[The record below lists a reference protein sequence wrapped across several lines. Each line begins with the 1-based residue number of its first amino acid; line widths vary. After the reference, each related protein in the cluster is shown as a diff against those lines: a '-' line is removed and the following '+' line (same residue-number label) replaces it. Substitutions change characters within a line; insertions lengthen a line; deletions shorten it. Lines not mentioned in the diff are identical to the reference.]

1 MKIYSLPTLLGSK
14 TNSMANTGNNY
25 IITHVILEIQR
36 GFDDYILAFNAL
48 SRLAPLN
55 FKERNWNELQKNH
68 KKRLRLYKDNLK
80 ITINRCKELLG
91 SNKNNRELWAEI
103 KAEYSALVSHRSDGE
118 LAESFF
124 NSVFRKTYPG
134 MYIDKELMFVYPAIQ
149 RPVAV
154 PDPSLFYIYPGHW
167 ELTRIFE
174 KMLDDFDFG
183 VPYFQKEKDIA
194 FLVTGVQEIILTRY
208 ATTTDTTIQMLK
220 TVFYR
225 NKAAYLIGRTY
236 IGEKWM
242 PFLIPFVHNKKG
254 VFAETLIF
262 NPDIMSGIFSYTR
275 SYFMAEID
283 VPAQVV
289 YFLNSVIRNKR
300 PHELY
305 NAIGFN
311 KHGKTEFYRDF
322 LRHLSQSDDKFVLA
336 PGIKGM
342 VMTVFTLPSY
352 NIVFKLIKDHFDPPK
367 NMTRQQVRE
376 KYKLVSL
383 HDRVGRMADTHE
395 FEYFQL
401 PLERIHPDL
410 LKELKN
416 NVNSL
421 LEIKNETLIIKHLY
435 TERRLEPLNIF
446 LENCSLEEARVAVEE
461 YGNSILQLAQA
472 NIFPGDMMTK
482 NFGVTRQK
490 RVIFYDYDEIEFL
503 KDMNFRI
510 KPIPETY
517 EQIYASRPWYEIASN
532 DVFPE
537 DFKRFMIGRTDV
549 REHFFD
555 IHKKLF
561 DPEHWNEIRERITLG
576 EFIHAF
582 PYPKHMRFRPEE
594 EI

>member
-1 MKIYSLPTLLGSK
+1 MTDTENSSLISQ
-14 TNSMANTGNNY
+14 
-25 IITHVILEIQR
+25 VICEIQR
-36 GFDDYILAFNAL
+36 GFDDYIFAFNAL
-48 SRLAPLN
+48 SRQAPIN
-55 FKERNWNELQKNH
+55 FKERNWNELQRNH

-80 ITINRCKELLG
+80 IIISKCEELLKE
-91 SNKNNRELWAEI
+91 NKGDRGLWKEI
-103 KAEYSALVSHRSDGE
+103 KAGFSKLVSQRPDGE

-134 MYIDKELMFVYPAIQ
+134 KCVDSELMFVYPGIQ
-149 RPVAV
+149 RAPAV
-154 PDPSLFYIYPGHW
+154 PDTSLFYIYPGHW

-174 KMLDDFDFG
+174 KMLEDFDFG
-183 VPYFQKEKDIA
+183 VPYFQKEKDLA
-194 FLVTGVQEIILTRY
+194 FLVREVQEIILTRY
-208 ATTTDTTIQMLK
+208 ATSTDTTIQMLK

-225 NKAAYLIGRTY
+225 NKAAYLIGRTF

-242 PFLIPFVHNKKG
+242 PFLIPFVHNKNG
-254 VFAETLIF
+254 VFADTLIF

-275 SYFMAEID
+275 SYFMAEIE

-289 YFLNSVIRNKR
+289 YFLNSIIRNKR

-311 KHGKTEFYRDF
+311 KHGKTELYRDF
-322 LRHLSQSDDKFVLA
+322 LTHLSESDDKFVLA

-352 NIVFKLIKDHFDPPK
+352 NIVFKLIRDHFDPPK

-401 PLERIHPDL
+401 PLQRIHPDL

-416 NVNSL
+416 TVNSL
-421 LEIKNETLIIKHLY
+421 LEFKDETLIIKHLY
-435 TERRLEPLNIF
+435 TERRLKPLNIF
-446 LENCSLEEARVAVEE
+446 LESCSLDEARQAVEE

-503 KDMNFRI
+503 ADMNFRK
-510 KPIPETY
+510 KPIAETN
-517 EQIYASRPWYEIASN
+517 EQIYASKPWYEIASN

-537 DFKRFMIGRTDV
+537 DFKRFMIGRPDV
-549 REHFFD
+549 REYFFD
-555 IHKKLF
+555 IHPNLF
-561 DPEHWNEIRERITLG
+561 DPEHWNQIRESIARG

>member
-1 MKIYSLPTLLGSK
+1 MTINPKNQLTISQVISEIHGGFE
-14 TNSMANTGNNY
+14 AY
-25 IITHVILEIQR
+25 IS
-36 GFDDYILAFNAL
+36 AFGEL
-48 SRLAPLN
+48 SRLAPVN
-55 FKERNWNELQKNH
+55 FRERNWTELQKNH
-68 KKRLRLYKDNLK
+68 KKRLRLYKDHLK
-80 ITINRCKELLG
+80 IIIDLCKGILKENNANRGFWK
-91 SNKNNRELWAEI
+91 EI
-103 KAEYSALVSHRSDGE
+103 KAGYGTLVAQRPDGE

-124 NSVFRKTYPG
+124 NSVFRKTFPG
-134 MYIDKELMFVYPAIQ
+134 ISIDDELMFVYPGTE
-149 RPVAV
+149 RPPAV
-154 PDPSLFYIYPGHW
+154 PDASLFYIYPGDW

-183 VPYFQKEKDIA
+183 VPYFQKDTDIE
-194 FLVTGVQEIILTRY
+194 FLVKGVQEIILTRY
-208 ATTTDTTIQMLK
+208 TTSTETTIQVLK

-225 NKAAYLIGRTY
+225 NKAAYLIGRTF

-242 PFLIPFVHNKKG
+242 PFLIPFVHNQKG
-254 VFAETLIF
+254 VFADTLIF

-275 SYFMAEID
+275 SYFMAEIEI
-283 VPAQVV
+283 PAQVV
-289 YFLNSVIRNKR
+289 YFLNSVIRHKR
-300 PHELY
+300 PHDLY

-311 KHGKTEFYRDF
+311 KHGKTAFYRDF
-322 LRHLSQSDDKFVLA
+322 LAHLSQSDDQFVVA

-395 FEYFQL
+395 FEYFHL
-401 PLERIHPDL
+401 PLHRIHPDL

-416 NVNSL
+416 TVNSL
-421 LEIKNETLIIKHLY
+421 LEIKGETLVIKHLY
-435 TERRLEPLNIF
+435 TERRLKPLNLY
-446 LENCSLEEARVAVEE
+446 LENCSLEEARHIVEE

-503 KDMNFRI
+503 VDMNFRK

-537 DFKRFMIGRTDV
+537 DFKRFMIGRPDV
-549 REHFFD
+549 REYFFD

-561 DPEHWNEIRERITLG
+561 DPAHWNQIRERIIRG

-582 PYPKHMRFRPEE
+582 PYPKDMRFRPEE

>member
-1 MKIYSLPTLLGSK
+1 MKDLASTPIVNQIVSVIQGSFEE
-14 TNSMANTGNNY
+14 Y
-25 IITHVILEIQR
+25 IA
-36 GFDDYILAFNAL
+36 AFNTI
-48 SRLAPLN
+48 SRMAPAN
-55 FKERNWNELQKNH
+55 FKDRNWNELQKNH
-68 KKRLRLYKDNLK
+68 RNRLRLYKDHLK
-80 ITINRCKELLG
+80 IVVARCNGILG
-91 SNKNNRELWAEI
+91 IKNTDQVLWKII
-103 KAEYSALVSHRSDGE
+103 KARYSDVMTQRPDGE

-124 NSVFRKTYPG
+124 NSVIRKTCPV
-134 MYIDKELMFVYPAIQ
+134 ITVDDELMFVYPGVERA
-149 RPVAV
+149 AV
-154 PDPSLFYIYPGHW
+154 IPDPSLFYNYPGDW
-167 ELTRIFE
+167 DLNRIFE
-174 KMLDDFDFG
+174 KIMDDFAFG
-183 VPYFQKEKDIA
+183 VAYYEKEKDIE
-194 FLVTGVQEIILTRY
+194 FLVKGVKDIILTRY
-208 ATTTDTTIQMLK
+208 STTNETTIQVLK

-236 IGEKWM
+236 IGDKWM
-242 PFLIPFVHNKKG
+242 PFLIPFVHNEKG
-254 VFAETLIF
+254 VFVDTLIF
-262 NPDIMSGIFSYTR
+262 NPDIMSSIFSYTR

-289 YFLNSVIRNKR
+289 HFLNSVIRNKR

-322 LRHLSQSDDKFVLA
+322 LAHLAKSNDEFVSA

-395 FEYFQL
+395 FEYFHL
-401 PLERIHPDL
+401 PLKRIHPEL

-416 NVNSL
+416 TVNSL
-421 LEIKNETLIIKHLY
+421 LEIRGETLIIKHLY
-435 TERRLEPLNIF
+435 TERRLEPLNLY
-446 LENCSLEEARVAVEE
+446 LENCSLEDARQIVEE

-503 KDMNFRI
+503 SDMNFRK

-517 EQIYASRPWYEIASN
+517 EQIYSSRPWYEIAEN

-537 DFKRFMIGRTDV
+537 DFKRFMIGRQDV
-549 REHFFD
+549 REYFFN
-555 IHKKLF
+555 IHQKMF
-561 DPEHWNEIRERITLG
+561 YPEYWNLIREKIDRG
-576 EFIHAF
+576 ELLHAF

>member
-1 MKIYSLPTLLGSK
+1 MRLPFKIES
-14 TNSMANTGNNY
+14 SMNGAANTL
-25 IITHVILEIQR
+25 IINQTISIIHG
-36 GFDDYILAFNAL
+36 GFDNYILAFNAL

-55 FKERNWNELQKNH
+55 FKERNWNELQQNH
-68 KKRLRLYKDNLK
+68 IKRLRLYKDHLK
-80 ITINRCKELLG
+80 IIIAKCDGILNEKKTERD
-91 SNKNNRELWAEI
+91 LWKEI
-103 KAEYSALVSHRSDGE
+103 KTGYGDVVSHRPDGE

-124 NSVFRKTYPG
+124 NAVFRKTYPG
-134 MYIDKELMFVYPAIQ
+134 KYIDEELMFVHSGMNKES
-149 RPVAV
+149 VV
-154 PDPSLFYIYPGHW
+154 PSPSLFYNYPGNW
-167 ELTRIFE
+167 DLNRIFE
-174 KMLDDFDFG
+174 KILEDFDFG
-183 VPYFQKEKDIA
+183 VGYYQKEKDIEL
-194 FLVTGVQEIILTRY
+194 LVNGVKEIILSRY
-208 ATTTDTTIQMLK
+208 TTSSETTIQVLK

-225 NKAAYLIGRTY
+225 NKAAYLIGRIY

-254 VFAETLIF
+254 VFADTLIF

-289 YFLNSVIRNKR
+289 YFLNSVIKNKR

-311 KHGKTEFYRDF
+311 KHGKTAFYRDF
-322 LRHLSQSDDKFVLA
+322 LAHLSRSDDKFVLA

-395 FEYFQL
+395 FEFFHL
-401 PLERIHPDL
+401 PLKRIHPAL
-410 LKELKN
+410 LYELKN
-416 NVNSL
+416 ACNSL
-421 LEIKNETLIIKHLY
+421 LEIKGETLIIKHLY
-435 TERRLEPLNIF
+435 TERRLEPLNLF
-446 LENCSLEEARVAVEE
+446 LEKCSLEDALHVVEE

-503 KDMNFRI
+503 VDMNFRK
-510 KPIPETY
+510 KPVPETY
-517 EQIYASRPWYEIASN
+517 EQIYSARPWYDIASN

-537 DFKRFMIGRTDV
+537 DFKRFMIGRQDV
-549 REHFFD
+549 REYFFN
-555 IHKKLF
+555 IHEKLF
-561 DPEHWNEIRERITLG
+561 DPEYWNQIRERIVRG
-576 EFIHAF
+576 EFLHAF
-582 PYPKHMRFRPEE
+582 PYPEHMRFRPDE